1 MREKKRI
8 PMGRRGEERLG
19 GDVHDLGPGT
29 LCGGDWRCYHREN
42 WDYPWRNRSAP
53 ITNWKKKPSFFG
65 SL

>member
-29 LCGGDWRCYHREN
+29 LCGGD
-42 WDYPWRNRSAP
+42 
-53 ITNWKKKPSFFG
+53 
-65 SL
+65 